1 MIIHIWSSWQHWHFT
16 VPHEHTVAAKGN
28 EGLAALVILAHTSR
42 AGPSQP
48 RSGGI
53 APRSSVGQ
61 DGSPEYSR
69 KHYDMLQQ
77 ITCMILRLP
86 SSPWPLKDTYH
97 YHLGWRRVLG
107 GYPDCSSSSLHA
119 RFFPVRAN
127 DGVWPDYVRLLNSY
141 QLNEFAS
148 CFYILF
154 LPLVWDN
161 VVNRKNTEKYTE
173 QIHHARVFGL

>member
-1 MIIHIWSSWQHWHFT
+1 MWDRFYPHDWNPHWPSHHGYSHLPGFI
-16 VPHEHTVAAKGN
+16 PFRYLGSEDQPSFAQEWKKGS
-28 EGLAALVILAHTSR
+28 L
-42 AGPSQP
+42 
-48 RSGGI
+48 
-53 APRSSVGQ
+53 
-61 DGSPEYSR
+61 EYSR
-69 KHYDMLQQ
+69 KHQEMLQE
-77 ITCMILRLP
+77 ITCMIIRLP